1 MIKYAP
7 EELREKREQYEKN
20 DKRRSYYMLLLLIL
34 VEILYLYMVKGSV
47 HSFWGVVAV
56 ILGALF
62 IVAIIFLAIPAF
74 INARLSSGFS
84 KELKKVV
91 DKYGNSGDAKQFY
104 SDLLAM
110 NCRPK
115 TMRGEIVWYLNIST
129 ALIEQGKLDE
139 GLELLEIL
147 EGAGDKAE
155 AEFIRKHKEN
165 LKRQRDEQ

>member
-62 IVAIIFLAIPAF
+62 IVAIIFLAYPCIYKCTPF
-74 INARLSSGFS
+74 FGLFKRTEKS
-84 KELKKVV
+84 
-91 DKYGNSGDAKQFY
+91 
-104 SDLLAM
+104 
-110 NCRPK
+110 
-115 TMRGEIVWYLNIST
+115 RG
-129 ALIEQGKLDE
+129 
-139 GLELLEIL
+139 
-147 EGAGDKAE
+147 
-155 AEFIRKHKEN
+155 
-165 LKRQRDEQ
+165 